1 MSGLALIAECNKKVG
16 SGHAVETS
24 HLLRCLS
31 PIECRAYLTKGTP
44 RELLHSFRSRSQTIP
59 NLSVESLSSVAVDA
73 RSRGYKAAVLN
84 ALNVTPAMVKA
95 LKSSGLKVAALSV
108 NRRVPGADLSLTLGP
123 TNMILAPEFA
133 RLARRPRR
141 HHGPL
146 REIMILMGGTDTNG
160 NTAAVVRALAGH
172 RPKLRKTIIVGP
184 NFARLTELLRALAAV
199 KDPSFRVVRNP
210 KNLPA
215 LMRQA
220 DAALTLGS
228 DTSLELACLGTPTI
242 LFEEAPHERRQ
253 ALLLSRLGCGIFA
266 GKTSLPL
273 LLSRLDNGGLRN
285 RMSRAGRS
293 LVDGLGAERLAYAL
307 RRLAA

>member
-1 MSGLALIAECNKKVG
+1 MSGLALVAECNKRVG
-16 SGHAVETS
+16 SGHAVETI

-44 RELLHSFRSRSQTIP
+44 FELLRRFRSSQTIP

-84 ALNVTPAMVKA
+84 ALQVTPAMVKA

-108 NRRVPGADLSLTLGP
+108 NRHVRGADLSLTLGP
-123 TNMILAPEFA
+123 KNMILAPEFA

-146 REIMILMGGTDTNG
+146 REIMILMGGTDTSG
-160 NTAAVVRALAGH
+160 NTSAVVRALSGH
-172 RPKLRKTIIVGP
+172 RPKLRKTIVVGP
-184 NFARLTELLRALAAV
+184 NFAHSAALSRALTLS

-215 LMRQA
+215 LMRRA

-228 DTSLELACLGTPTI
+228 DTSLELACVGTPTI

-266 GKTSLPL
+266 GEASLPV
-273 LLSRLDNGGLRN
+273 LLSRLDDAALRN

-293 LVDGLGAERLAYAL
+293 LVDGRGAERLAVAL
-307 RRLAA
+307 KRLAA